1 MDKRADTVS
10 TQEDEDQAEEMTLNE
25 LTGPNI

>member
-25 LTGPNI
+25 LIPNI